1 MWLVMPSTEIYDNVA
16 SRRMVTVKKKP
27 GSVSRAPRV
36 LVIYKKSAYQI
47 YVRERKNSRIQRLI
61 RTGDETIAHLLRAHH
76 DHVTTVQEARKV
88 FERLGAK
95 AVFRYRSD
103 LRDAED
109 ADLVVSLGGDG
120 TLLWA
125 SHVVGA
131 ECPLLAI
138 NTAPSDSIG
147 YFCAGTKH
155 DLESVLADALNGRL
169 KETRLARMRVE
180 VDGKIVSARVLNDA
194 LYTHRDPAA
203 TSRYIVRFRD
213 KQEEHKSSGVWVG
226 PAAGSTAAIYSAG
239 GKVLA
244 VTSKRLQFVV
254 REPFCWGK
262 AELKIQRGLVRP
274 DEDLRIRSKNR
285 LSSVYID
292 GSHLRQ
298 DVGIGSEIR
307 FCLSNEPL
315 TLLGFRRRR

>member
-1 MWLVMPSTEIYDNVA
+1 MPSTEICDNVTP
-16 SRRMVTVKKKP
+16 SCMVTAKKKP
-27 GSVSRAPRV
+27 GSVARAPRV

-47 YVRERKNSRIQRLI
+47 YVRERKNPRIQRLI
-61 RTGDETIAHLLRAHH
+61 KAGDETIAHLLRAHH
-76 DHVTTVQEARKV
+76 DHVTTVQEARQILG
-88 FERLGAK
+88 RLGAK

-103 LRDAED
+103 LHEAAD

-125 SHVVGA
+125 SHVVGTD
-131 ECPLLAI
+131 CPLLAI
-138 NTAPSDSIG
+138 NTAPSDSVG

-155 DLESVLADALNGRL
+155 NLESVLADALSGRL

-180 VDGKIVSARVLNDA
+180 VDGKLVSARVLNDA
-194 LYTHRDPAA
+194 LCAHQDPAA
-203 TSRYIVRFRD
+203 TSRYIVRFRNIE
-213 KQEEHKSSGVWVG
+213 EEHKSSGVWVG

-254 REPFCWGK
+254 REPFCWSK
-262 AELKIQRGLVRP
+262 KELKLKRGVVRP

-315 TLLGFRRRR
+315 TLLGFQRRR